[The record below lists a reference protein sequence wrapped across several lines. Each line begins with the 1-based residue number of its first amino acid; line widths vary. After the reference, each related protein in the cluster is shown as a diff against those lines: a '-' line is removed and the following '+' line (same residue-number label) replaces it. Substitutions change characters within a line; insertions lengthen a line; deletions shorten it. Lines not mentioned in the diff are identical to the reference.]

1 MCHKEIDAVQP
12 SSLSHLI
19 GNRGVTAQVKVALDA
34 AFEDNHRFP
43 HAVMVGPPGMGKST
57 LASVISKEM
66 AVPFQEV
73 LGQNLH
79 NAGDLNSL
87 LLQTESKSILHIDET
102 HEASTAIQTALYMA
116 LDKRQIMVRGG
127 STITALPINDFTLLL
142 STTEEHDLLQPLR
155 DRMRLTLRYD
165 FCTEPDL
172 YQVVASRAKGLG
184 WDIDDVIPSLIASRG
199 RGTPRIALKLLQAAR
214 RCCRAAGESFITVAH
229 LRQACELEGIDSRGL
244 GFIEQKYLS
253 LLVDGPRRVNVIASA
268 LGVPAKTLTS
278 VQEPILIRLGLID
291 KDDVSRRYLT
301 SKGREHLFRTIADES
316 PDASEFG
323 F

>member
-1 MCHKEIDAVQP
+1 MCNKEIDNSQP
-12 SSLSHLI
+12 SSISHLI
-19 GNRGVTAQVKVALDA
+19 GNRGVTSQVKVALDA
-34 AFEDNHRFP
+34 SFEDNTRYP
-43 HAVMVGPPGMGKST
+43 HSLMIGPPGLGKST
-57 LASVISKEM
+57 LASVIANEM
-66 AVPFQEV
+66 AVPFHEV
-73 LGQNLH
+73 LGQNLRSP
-79 NAGDLNSL
+79 GDLNSL
-87 LLQTESKSILHIDET
+87 LLQADDKAIIHIDEI

-155 DRMRLTLRYD
+155 DRMRLSLRFD
-165 FCTEPDL
+165 FYTEL
-172 YQVVASRAKGLG
+172 ELCQVVATRAKGLG
-184 WDIDDVIPSLIASRG
+184 WDIDDVIPSMIASRG

-214 RCCRAAGESFITVAH
+214 RCCRAAGESLITVAH
-229 LRQACELEGIDSRGL
+229 LRQACELEGIDILGL
-244 GFIEQKYLS
+244 GFLEQKYLN

-268 LGVPAKTLTS
+268 LGIPAKTLTT

-316 PDASEFG
+316 PDGTDFG

>member
-1 MCHKEIDAVQP
+1 
-12 SSLSHLI
+12 
-19 GNRGVTAQVKVALDA
+19 
-34 AFEDNHRFP
+34 
-43 HAVMVGPPGMGKST
+43 MGKST
-57 LASVISKEM
+57 MASVVAQEM
-66 AVPFQEV
+66 AVPFHEV
-73 LGQNLH
+73 LGQNLR

-87 LLQTESKSILHIDET
+87 LLQAEPKAIVHIDEV

-116 LDKRQIMVRGG
+116 LDKRQIMTRSGAA
-127 STITALPINDFTLLL
+127 IIALPINDFTLLL

-155 DRMRLTLRYD
+155 DRMRLTLRFD
-165 FCTEPDL
+165 FYTELDL
-172 YQVVASRAKGLG
+172 YQVVFTRAKGLG

-214 RCCRAAGESFITVAH
+214 RCCRAAGESLITVTH
-229 LRQACELEGIDSRGL
+229 LQQACELETIDRLGL
-244 GFIEQKYLS
+244 GFIEQKYLN

-268 LGVPAKTLTS
+268 LGIPAKTLTS
-278 VQEPILIRLGLID
+278 VQEPLLIRLGLID

-316 PDASEFG
+316 PDGSDFG

>member
-1 MCHKEIDAVQP
+1 MCNKEIDAVQP

-66 AVPFQEV
+66 AVPFHEV
-73 LGQNLH
+73 LGQNLRTP
-79 NAGDLNSL
+79 GDLNSL
-87 LLQTESKSILHIDET
+87 LLKAEDKAIVHIDEV
-102 HEASTAIQTALYMA
+102 HEASAAIQTALYMA

-142 STTEEHDLLQPLR
+142 STTEEHDILQPLR
-155 DRMRLTLRYD
+155 DRMRLTLRFD
-165 FCTEPDL
+165 FYSEL
-172 YQVVASRAKGLG
+172 ELFQVVSTRAKGLG

-214 RCCRAAGESFITVAH
+214 RCCRAAGESLISLAH
-229 LRQACELEGIDSRGL
+229 FRLACELEGTDSVGC
-244 GFIEQKYLS
+244 GFLEQRYLN
-253 LLVDGPRRVNVIASA
+253 LLADGPRRVNVIASA
-268 LGVPAKTLTS
+268 LGIPAKTLTT
-278 VQEPILIRLGLID
+278 VQEPFLIRMGLID

-301 SKGREHLFRTIADES
+301 SKGREHLFRMIADES
-316 PDASEFG
+316 PDGADFG

>member
-1 MCHKEIDAVQP
+1 MCNKEINDVQP
-12 SSLSHLI
+12 TCLSHLI

-66 AVPFQEV
+66 AVPFHEV
-73 LGQNLH
+73 LGQNLRTP
-79 NAGDLNSL
+79 GDLNSL
-87 LLQTESKSILHIDET
+87 LLKAEDKAIVHIDEV
-102 HEASTAIQTALYMA
+102 HEASAAIQTALYMA

-142 STTEEHDLLQPLR
+142 STTEEHEILQPLR
-155 DRMRLTLRYD
+155 DRLRLTLRFD
-165 FCTEPDL
+165 FYTELDL

-214 RCCRAAGESFITVAH
+214 RCCRAAGESLITVNH
-229 LRQACELEGIDSRGL
+229 LRQACDLESIDSVGC
-244 GFIEQKYLS
+244 GFLEQRYLN

-268 LGVPAKTLTS
+268 LGIPAKTLTS
-278 VQEPILIRLGLID
+278 VQETTLIRLGLID
-291 KDDVSRRYLT
+291 KDDQSRRYLT
-301 SKGREHLFRTIADES
+301 SKGREHLVRTIADES
-316 PDASEFG
+316 PDGSDFG

>member
-1 MCHKEIDAVQP
+1 MCNREINDVQP
-12 SSLSHLI
+12 TSLSHLI
-19 GNRGVTAQVKVALDA
+19 GNAGVTTQVKVALDA
-34 AFEDNHRFP
+34 AFEDSHRFP

-66 AVPFQEV
+66 AVPFHEV
-73 LGQNLH
+73 LGQNLR
-79 NAGDLNSL
+79 NPGDLNSL
-87 LLQTESKSILHIDET
+87 LLQTEPGAIIHIDEV

-127 STITALPINDFTLLL
+127 SIITALPINDFTLLL
-142 STTEEHDLLQPLR
+142 STTEEHCILQPLR
-155 DRMRLTLRYD
+155 DRLRLTLRFD
-165 FCTEPDL
+165 FYTEMDL
-172 YQVVASRAKGLG
+172 CQVVATRAKGLG
-184 WDIDDVIPSLIASRG
+184 WEIDDVIPSLIASRG

-214 RCCRAAGESFITVAH
+214 RCCRAAGESLITVAH
-229 LRQACELEGIDSRGL
+229 LRQACELESIDSLGL

-268 LGVPAKTLTS
+268 LGIPAKTLTS
-278 VQEPILIRLGLID
+278 VQETTLIRLGLID

>member
-1 MCHKEIDAVQP
+1 MCNKEINDVQP
-12 SSLSHLI
+12 TCLSHLI
-19 GNRGVTAQVKVALDA
+19 GNRGVTNQVKVAMDA

-66 AVPFQEV
+66 AVPFHEV
-73 LGQNLH
+73 LGQNLR
-79 NAGDLNSL
+79 NTGDLNSL
-87 LLQTESKSILHIDET
+87 LLQVEDKAIIHIDEV
-102 HEASTAIQTALYMA
+102 HEAPTAIQTALYMA

-142 STTEEHDLLQPLR
+142 STTEEHDILQPLR
-155 DRMRLTLRYD
+155 DRMRLTLRFD
-165 FCTEPDL
+165 FYTELDL
-172 YQVVASRAKGLG
+172 FQVVATRAKGLG

-199 RGTPRIALKLLQAAR
+199 RGAPRIALKLLQAAR
-214 RCCRAAGESFITVAH
+214 RCCRAAGESLITAAH
-229 LRQACELEGIDSRGL
+229 LRQACELESIDSFGL

-268 LGVPAKTLTS
+268 LGIPAKTLTS
-278 VQEPILIRLGLID
+278 VQEPTLIRLGLID

-316 PDASEFG
+316 TDGSDFG

>member
-1 MCHKEIDAVQP
+1 MCKREINDVQP
-12 SSLSHLI
+12 TSLSHI
-19 GNRGVTAQVKVALDA
+19 IANAGVTTQVRVAMDA

-43 HAVMVGPPGMGKST
+43 HALMVGPPGMGKST
-57 LASVISKEM
+57 MASVVAQEM
-66 AVPFQEV
+66 AVPFHEV
-73 LGQNLH
+73 LGQNLR

-87 LLQTESKSILHIDET
+87 LLQAEPKAIVHIDEV

-116 LDKRQIMVRGG
+116 LDKRQIMTRSGAA
-127 STITALPINDFTLLL
+127 IIALPINDFTLLL

-155 DRMRLTLRYD
+155 DRMRLTLRFD
-165 FCTEPDL
+165 FYTELDL
-172 YQVVASRAKGLG
+172 YQVVFTRAKGLG

-214 RCCRAAGESFITVAH
+214 RCCRAAGESLITVTH
-229 LRQACELEGIDSRGL
+229 LQQACELETIDRLGL
-244 GFIEQKYLS
+244 GFIEQKYLN

-268 LGVPAKTLTS
+268 LGIPAKTLTS
-278 VQEPILIRLGLID
+278 VQEPLLIRLGLID

-316 PDASEFG
+316 PDGSDFG

>member
-1 MCHKEIDAVQP
+1 MCNKEINDVQP
-12 SSLSHLI
+12 TSLSHLI
-19 GNRGVTAQVKVALDA
+19 GNAGVTAQVKVAMDA

-43 HAVMVGPPGMGKST
+43 HALMVGPPGMGKST
-57 LASVISKEM
+57 LASVVAQEM
-66 AVPFQEV
+66 AVPFHEV
-73 LGQNLH
+73 LGQNLRT
-79 NAGDLNSL
+79 AGDLNSL
-87 LLQTESKSILHIDET
+87 LLQAQDKAIVHIDEV

-142 STTEEHDLLQPLR
+142 STTEEHDILQPLR
-155 DRMRLTLRYD
+155 DRMRLTLRFD
-165 FCTEPDL
+165 FYTELDL
-172 YQVVASRAKGLG
+172 YQVVATRAKGLG
-184 WDIDDVIPSLIASRG
+184 WDIDSVLPSLIASRG

-214 RCCRAAGESFITVAH
+214 RCCRAAGETAITTAH
-229 LRQACELEGIDSRGL
+229 LRQACELEGIDSLGL
-244 GFIEQKYLS
+244 GVLEQQYLK

-278 VQEPILIRLGLID
+278 VQEPLLIRAGLID

-301 SKGREHLFRTIADES
+301 SKGREHLFRTIADDI
-316 PDASEFG
+316 PDSSEFG